1 MEKVISNLLK
11 HFDRGTLSRRELMQG
26 LALLAV
32 ASTTASA
39 AEFQSSSVNHIS
51 IQVSDLRRSVDW
63 YKQMFGLTE
72 QKSNDPGVIRLLI
85 GNGQPYLTLSAAKPA
100 GTVDHFAFGISGLD
114 AAAATEQVKRL
125 SLQGNP
131 DVGGVTL
138 KDPDGFTLQ
147 LSKT

>member
-1 MEKVISNLLK
+1 MEKVISNLVK
-11 HFDRGTLSRRELMQG
+11 HYDRGTLTRRELMQG
-26 LALLAV
+26 LALLAL

-39 AEFQSSSVNHIS
+39 AEFQCSGVHHIS

-72 QKSNDPGVIRLLI
+72 EKSNDPNVVRLLI
-85 GNGQPYLTLSAAKPA
+85 GPGQPYFTLSAAKPA
-100 GTVDHFAFGISGLD
+100 GTVDHLAFGIPQLNQ
-114 AAAATEQVKRL
+114 AAATEQVKRL

-131 DVGGVTL
+131 DVGGLTL

-147 LSKT
+147 LSRA